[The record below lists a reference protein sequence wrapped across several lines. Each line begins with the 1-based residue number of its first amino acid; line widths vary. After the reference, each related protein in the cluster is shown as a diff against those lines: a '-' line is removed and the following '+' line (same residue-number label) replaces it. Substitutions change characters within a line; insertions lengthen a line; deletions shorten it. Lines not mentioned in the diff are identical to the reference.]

1 MIDDIIA
8 YESGQLG
15 FLGSIKMFSALM
27 TSGQILGLQGSY
39 YRTASHLVTEGLL
52 EPDGSINWD
61 AVDNAES
68 YGM

>member
-27 TSGQILGLQGSY
+27 TSGQILGLQASY